1 MGLNDFYNAYLY
13 LVLLHR
19 ICRKYNFDLSFILNL
34 LYKNYFFMGEYANI
48 KITKK
53 ISKKTRDLILY
64 GLILS
69 YLRNKILVI
78 KKN

>member
-34 LYKNYFFMGEYANI
+34 LYKNYFLWENMQ
-48 KITKK
+48 
-53 ISKKTRDLILY
+53 ISKLP
-64 GLILS
+64 
-69 YLRNKILVI
+69 
-78 KKN
+78 KKFLKKQGI